1 MAVHKLFI
9 EEFEASYSLVAIHS
23 SLEDYR
29 MAYALN
35 SVLAIALS
43 RQEKDV
49 DFPAEHISFTRYEW
63 KDEVRQLVW
72 SLVNNTTVITQNNND
87 ARGSLFDEIGV
98 SATNCHLIPEQA
110 KVDYFLKIEGDY
122 REGLEQDIL
131 SKLQQTAQIVTA
143 YSIDAN
149 RLKSKNNLIF
159 E

>member
-29 MAYALN
+29 MAYTLNRALA
-35 SVLAIALS
+35 VALS

-49 DFPAEHISFTRYEW
+49 DFPTKHISFTRYEW
-63 KDEVRQLVW
+63 KDEVRQLTW
-72 SLVNNTTVITQNNND
+72 SLVNNTTVSKQNKRD
-87 ARGSLFDEIGV
+87 VLGSLFDEIEV
-98 SATNCHLIPEQA
+98 SATNYHLIPEQP

-122 REGLEQDIL
+122 REDLEQQIL
-131 SKLQQTAQIVTA
+131 SKLQQASQIVTA
-143 YSIDAN
+143 YTIDAN
-149 RLKSKNNLIF
+149 QLKSKNNLIF